1 MSNNQQ
7 SVLNTIPKS
16 YPVSEYQMSICPQLA
31 KFSKFLRELNFPSRL
46 KFGRRSVRS
55 KDNCRIIFVRFK
67 LRNNTKIPISPIFLF
82 YNALFRSQSK

>member
-31 KFSKFLRELNFPSRL
+31 KFSKFLREQNFPSRL
-46 KFGRRSVRS
+46 KFERRLVCS

>member
-16 YPVSEYQMSICPQLA
+16 YPVSEYQMLIWPQLA
-31 KFSKFLRELNFPSRL
+31 KFSKFLRELPAVYFPSRL
-46 KFGRRSVRS
+46 MFGRRSVRS

-67 LRNNTKIPISPIFLF
+67 LRNNTKIPVLLKSTP
-82 YNALFRSQSK
+82 